1 MEKSKAFVFYVPKK
15 NISLSHALL
24 ISMDISSNL
33 PGIVVDS
40 SGIDGALVNLLI
52 PVSHL
57 L

>member
-1 MEKSKAFVFYVPKK
+1 MEKIKAFVFYLPKK